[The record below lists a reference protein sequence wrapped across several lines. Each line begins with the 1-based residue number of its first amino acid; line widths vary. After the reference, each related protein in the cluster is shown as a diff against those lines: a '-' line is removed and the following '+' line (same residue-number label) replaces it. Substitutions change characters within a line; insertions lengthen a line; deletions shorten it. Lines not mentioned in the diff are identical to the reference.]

1 MSLDLF
7 MNDACPK
14 CRKLIKMTA
23 VEPHPTNHGLAVH
36 KFECASCGPV
46 TSKILYRLPLPEQ
59 SPSFLR
65 QRGESAP
72 PVNIFSSEPSALSV

>member
-1 MSLDLF
+1 MSLDQF

-14 CRKLIKMTA
+14 WLIKMTA

-46 TSKILYRLPLPEQ
+46 TSKILYRK
-59 SPSFLR
+59 
-65 QRGESAP
+65 
-72 PVNIFSSEPSALSV
+72 LSVAAS

>member
-23 VEPHPTNHGLAVH
+23 VEPHPTHRALAVH

-46 TSKILYRLPLPEQ
+46 TSEILYPK
-59 SPSFLR
+59 
-65 QRGESAP
+65 
-72 PVNIFSSEPSALSV
+72 LSLAAS